1 MNKGQMSMEYIIKIM
16 ILLVVV
22 AVVIS
27 LIVKFKGE
35 IQVMVKNLF
44 GPKENNHKFPQIIE
58 KNSFSSGEVSAYI
71 ENCYFSMKSLPEDE
85 QEDIICYL
93 LQSNNGFSITSAML
107 RNKLSS
113 ELEDKVEITTEF
125 QKDIIKIQ
133 YQDIGNKILVSD

>member
-22 AVVIS
+22 TVVIG
-27 LIVKFKGE
+27 LIVKFKDE

-44 GPKENNHKFPQIIE
+44 GSNENNHKFPQIIE

-71 ENCYFSMKSLPEDE
+71 EDCYSFMKSLPEDE

-93 LQSNNGFSITSAML
+93 LQSNNGFTITNVTLKS
-107 RNKLSS
+107 KLSS
-113 ELEDKVEITTEF
+113 ELEDKVEIITEF

-133 YQDIGNKILVSD
+133 YQDIGNEILVSD

>member
-1 MNKGQMSMEYIIKIM
+1 MNKGQMSIEYIIKIM